1 MFMKKNQKLNSQV
14 RARETEVPLD
24 NICSTGDPREP
35 RPTDLEKVATTLKIV
50 LSDTAASPW

>member
-1 MFMKKNQKLNSQV
+1 MKKNQKLNSQV